1 MIDDLLPIGSV
12 VGIKDSDKKLM
23 IFGIKQKNVDTDETF
38 DYVGVLYP
46 EGNLGQ
52 EYQYL
57 FNADIITEVF
67 FVGYESEERD
77 YFINNL
83 KKVYEPENAIT
94 DLPDAPLEEEIN
106 ANLDEDLGDVF
117 G

>member
-1 MIDDLLPIGSV
+1 MLDDLLPIGSV
-12 VGIKDSDKKLM
+12 VALKDEEKKLM
-23 IFGIKQKNVDTDETF
+23 IFGIKQKNVDTDELF
-38 DYVGVLYP
+38 DYVGVMYP
-46 EGNLGQ
+46 EGNLGP

-57 FNADIITEVF
+57 FNQDQISEVF

-94 DLPDAPLEEEIN
+94 DLPDAPLEEELN
-106 ANLDEDLGDVF
+106 ANLEDETDDIF
-117 G
+117 